1 MKILQIELEIKGMRL
16 PKKVIFPSILFVE
29 YEFGKVDTKFRT
41 SQIHITPIVLEEK
54 LIS

>member
-29 YEFGKVDTKFRT
+29 YEYEFGKVDTKLGRP
-41 SQIHITPIVLEEK
+41 QIHITPTL
-54 LIS
+54 L

>member
-29 YEFGKVDTKFRT
+29 YEFGKVDTKLGRP
-41 SQIHITPIVLEEK
+41 QIHITPTLF
-54 LIS
+54 